1 MCGDGSV
8 RPITISRSDV
18 KGKNLGKGTL
28 MRKHILVVDDDAA
41 LLSLLKMRLESAG
54 HIVDT
59 AEDGWNGLTRLEY
72 ADYDVVL
79 LDYNMPGITGLTVL
93 QHIQERHPS
102 VPAVMMTGQPNSE
115 VAAHALAAGAR
126 ACLVKPVNA
135 VELEQTVQCCVG
147 TPAKS
152 SRVKRHDTKSMEMQ
166 QGKNR
171 RISSL
176 EIARAMKTNQEL
188 RRSQ

>member
-1 MCGDGSV
+1 
-8 RPITISRSDV
+8 
-18 KGKNLGKGTL
+18 

-59 AEDGWNGLTRLEY
+59 AEDGWDYLTRLEY

-102 VPAVMMTGQPNSE
+102 VPAVMMTGQPISE
-115 VAAHALAAGAR
+115 VAAHALAAGVG
-126 ACLVKPVNA
+126 ACLLVKPVNA

-152 SRVKRHDTKSMEMQ
+152 GRVKRHDTKSMEMQ

-171 RISSL
+171 RISPL
-176 EIARAMKTNQEL
+176 ETARAMKTNQEL

>member
-1 MCGDGSV
+1 M
-8 RPITISRSDV
+8 
-18 KGKNLGKGTL
+18 

-59 AEDGWNGLTRLEY
+59 AEDGWDGLTRLEY
-72 ADYDVVL
+72 GDYDVVL

-102 VPAVMMTGQPNSE
+102 VPVVMMTGQPSNE
-115 VAAHALAAGAR
+115 VAAHALAGGAW
-126 ACLVKPVNA
+126 ACLVKPVDP

-152 SRVKRHDTKSMEMQ
+152 GRIRRHDTKSMELR
-166 QGKNR
+166 QGKDR
-171 RISSL
+171 
-176 EIARAMKTNQEL
+176 
-188 RRSQ
+188 

>member
-1 MCGDGSV
+1 M
-8 RPITISRSDV
+8 
-18 KGKNLGKGTL
+18 

-41 LLSLLKMRLESAG
+41 LLSSLKMRLESAG
-54 HIVDT
+54 HLVDST
-59 AEDGWNGLTRLEY
+59 EDGWDGLTRLEY

-79 LDYNMPGITGLTVL
+79 FDYNMPGITGFTVL

-102 VPAVMMTGQPNSE
+102 VPAVMMTGQPSSE

-126 ACLVKPVNA
+126 ACLVKPVDA
-135 VELEQTVQCCVG
+135 VELEQTVPCCVG

-152 SRVKRHDTKSMEMQ
+152 GRIKRHDTKSMEMR

-171 RISSL
+171 RISPL
-176 EIARAMKTNQEL
+176 ETARAMKTNQEL